1 MVLDVSFPDSLLG
14 LMKERLVE
22 AEMMLAVMLAVIRM
36 MRMSR
41 RIRINNNIISSTS
54 FSPKYDL
61 VSSTAGVTSKGEF
74 VSDKA
79 IF

>member
-22 AEMMLAVMLAVIRM
+22 AEMMLAVIRM